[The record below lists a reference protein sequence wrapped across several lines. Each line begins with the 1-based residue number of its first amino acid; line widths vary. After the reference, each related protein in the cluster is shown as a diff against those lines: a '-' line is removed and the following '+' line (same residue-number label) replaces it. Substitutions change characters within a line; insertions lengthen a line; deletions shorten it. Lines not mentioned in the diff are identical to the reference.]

1 MTGKDLGQGQ
11 THVLLIQT
19 TAPHPD
25 LWELLSGGVSVFL
38 KFGQNSESQ
47 VCIETKEAADDK
59 HFNYNVNS
67 LKILKFVQPVPSE
80 RGIFWMKPS

>member
-25 LWELLSGGVSVFL
+25 LWELLSGG
-38 KFGQNSESQ
+38 SQ
-47 VCIETKEAADDK
+47 S
-59 HFNYNVNS
+59 F
-67 LKILKFVQPVPSE
+67 
-80 RGIFWMKPS
+80 